1 LTEDV
6 RELARDVGQ
15 ESAVQA
21 AAAEGENETVMV
33 GRFGPRSR
41 IKNGDVVDVAVE
53 TGALHFFDLETG
65 LGIYSRAAQATPET
79 QSNEREG
86 AHG

>member
-1 LTEDV
+1 
-6 RELARDVGQ
+6 
-15 ESAVQA
+15 
-21 AAAEGENETVMV
+21 MV

-53 TGALHFFDLETG
+53 TGALHFFDMETG
-65 LGIYSRAAQATPET
+65 LGVYSQDKLASANT
-79 QSNEREG
+79 QSNDGEG